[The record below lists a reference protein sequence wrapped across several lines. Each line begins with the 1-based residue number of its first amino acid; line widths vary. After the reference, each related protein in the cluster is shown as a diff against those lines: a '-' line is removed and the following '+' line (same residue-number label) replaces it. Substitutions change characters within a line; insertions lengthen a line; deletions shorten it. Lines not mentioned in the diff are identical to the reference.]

1 MDKSKKL
8 LMLLAAVIVA
18 ILAYFGIDANFT
30 VEESEPPAI
39 VETEDAV

>member
-8 LMLLAAVIVA
+8 LMLLAAVVIA

-30 VEESEPPAI
+30 VEDSEPTVI
-39 VETEDAV
+39 VETEDAI